1 MTKIKCIGLCLVVIS
16 IFFIALSLLR
26 KKDTFFNLRKVIID
40 HLKLFKDCKAQYFV
54 FYGLPL
60 VFSVG
65 LAILYTAGATFYS
78 ELSVILG
85 ILLSMMLAILSILS
99 GFDFSHRSEAENNR
113 AYKVVNET
121 INAIIFDSVLC
132 IFLMIY
138 GLIIIV
144 LEGASLPKLP
154 INVAIIKAILSG
166 AAYYIFTVI
175 LLNLLLII
183 KHMSNIIKYRMII
196 KKEEKNDTTGA

>member
-1 MTKIKCIGLCLVVIS
+1 MVCGYLILPEVRGHVY
-16 IFFIALSLLR
+16 IFVLFLFA
-26 KKDTFFNLRKVIID
+26 KDIVP
-40 HLKLFKDCKAQYFV
+40 Y
-54 FYGLPL
+54 P
-60 VFSVG
+60 
-65 LAILYTAGATFYS
+65 
-78 ELSVILG
+78 
-85 ILLSMMLAILSILS
+85 MMLAILIILS
-99 GFDFSHRSEAENNR
+99 GFDFSHRSETENNR
-113 AYKVVNET
+113 ASKVVNET

-144 LEGASLPKLP
+144 LEGASLPKFP
-154 INVAIIKAILSG
+154 INASIIKAILSG

-196 KKEEKNDTTGA
+196 KKEDKK

>member
-1 MTKIKCIGLCLVVIS
+1 MTKIKLTGICLVIIS
-16 IFFIALSLLR
+16 LLIIFLCLLR
-26 KKDTFFNLRKVIID
+26 KKDTFFNLYKVIFD
-40 HLKLFKDCKAQYFV
+40 HLKLFKDCKFQYIV

-65 LAILYTAGATFYS
+65 LAMLYTAGTAFYS

-99 GFDFSHRSEAENNR
+99 GYDFSDKNKRERKKAQD
-113 AYKVVNET
+113 VVDET

-132 IFLMIY
+132 MFLMIY
-138 GLIIIV
+138 GLVIIV
-144 LEGASLPKLP
+144 LEGSSFPDFP
-154 INVAIIKAILSG
+154 IDITIIKAIISG
-166 AAYYIFTVI
+166 VAYYIFTVI

-183 KHMSNIIKYRMII
+183 KHMSNIIKYNHGR
-196 KKEEKNDTTGA
+196 